1 MTWDNL
7 NYRRITLRNKKKKK
21 PSHYTWDYKRKST
34 RYLQLDLKI
43 KKDRRNY
50 RGITCNYN
58 QEYNGMGLYS
68 DYIWFKVI
76 IYLGIQLFTMASIG
90 DTMDNQ
96 KKVCSLGNC
105 QLSHNFN
112 GLCVEFCDLLMHQH
126 ATFILNIF
134 NFHMKGDVT
143 GWIRWFYFWRFFIL
157 PRCFHKKMTG
167 TVTYQ

>member
-1 MTWDNL
+1 
-7 NYRRITLRNKKKKK
+7 
-21 PSHYTWDYKRKST
+21 
-34 RYLQLDLKI
+34 
-43 KKDRRNY
+43 
-50 RGITCNYN
+50 
-58 QEYNGMGLYS
+58 MGLYS

-76 IYLGIQLFTMASIG
+76 IYLGIQLFTMASSG

-167 TVTYQ
+167 TVTYSNLGRKAWPLTLGRKIVTYGLFYLINDIWLFHFSKCFSVFLVGCSKKKLPKWLNPWT